1 LVVSRRTVLR
11 FGALSAASALLA
23 ACGQAATPTTAPAA
37 KPTQPAG
44 ATKPAEPAA
53 QAKPTAAAAPAGAST
68 PAAAATKPSAE
79 AKPTAAATQA
89 AAAPAGAP
97 TATPTPAVVGQG
109 QKELWWATPGNPD
122 EVKVYQASA
131 EQFVQKNPGY
141 KVKLD
146 RNASDRAK
154 LVTMIAG
161 NQAPDL
167 IFSTINDF
175 PATAVKNVW
184 APLDDYIKADS
195 YDLQDFYDQI
205 LKPYRMEGKRFGDG
219 KLYGLPKEIAVR
231 SMFYNADIFSQV
243 DVKQPDPKEPWTWE
257 QFLENTLKA
266 VKREGDRTTRYAYV
280 QETWW
285 GPWAIWAWANGGE
298 VVDDPWSPT
307 KATMDDPKV
316 IEALTFWTDF
326 VVKHKAAPTLAVMQ
340 QQGRAEIFAGGLAA
354 SYNNGRWMVPLFR
367 KSSFKWDVMPMPK
380 KQQRAQLL
388 TGSIFGIWT
397 GGKQRDDTWKLLAWV
412 NGKESQQ
419 LMTRLGLLLPSRKS
433 VAEGDDFLKSTP
445 PTNNQVYLDEI
456 QFARILPMHPAYPEM
471 QKAVDDQ
478 VALILAGS
486 KSVKDAVGEMN
497 AKVTS
502 LLKG

>member
-1 LVVSRRTVLR
+1 MQGGRTLVVSRRTVLR

-53 QAKPTAAAAPAGAST
+53 PA
-68 PAAAATKPSAE
+68 
-79 AKPTAAATQA
+79 
-89 AAAPAGAP
+89 AP

-205 LKPYRMEGKRFGDG
+205 LKPYRMEGKRFSDG
-219 KLYGLPKEIAVR
+219 KLYGLPKE
-231 SMFYNADIFSQV
+231 
-243 DVKQPDPKEPWTWE
+243 
-257 QFLENTLKA
+257 
-266 VKREGDRTTRYAYV
+266 
-280 QETWW
+280 
-285 GPWAIWAWANGGE
+285 
-298 VVDDPWSPT
+298 
-307 KATMDDPKV
+307 
-316 IEALTFWTDF
+316 
-326 VVKHKAAPTLAVMQ
+326 
-340 QQGRAEIFAGGLAA
+340 
-354 SYNNGRWMVPLFR
+354 
-367 KSSFKWDVMPMPK
+367 
-380 KQQRAQLL
+380 
-388 TGSIFGIWT
+388 
-397 GGKQRDDTWKLLAWV
+397 
-412 NGKESQQ
+412 
-419 LMTRLGLLLPSRKS
+419 
-433 VAEGDDFLKSTP
+433 
-445 PTNNQVYLDEI
+445 
-456 QFARILPMHPAYPEM
+456 
-471 QKAVDDQ
+471 
-478 VALILAGS
+478 
-486 KSVKDAVGEMN
+486 
-497 AKVTS
+497 
-502 LLKG
+502 